1 MSDEKQWPV
10 MTAEDFGAA
19 LAAFALSFAIA
30 MRETE
35 GGKPNEALKVLAQE
49 LRGIGG
55 AMNDPEGNPTP
66 AKDAVLITAAM
77 LEASAPE
84 PERE

>member
-1 MSDEKQWPV
+1 MSDQKPTAT

-19 LAAFALSFAIA
+19 MSAFALSFANAI
-30 MRETE
+30 RETE
-35 GGKPNEALKVLAQE
+35 GGSVNDLLEVLAEE
-49 LRGIGG
+49 LRDLGG

-84 PERE
+84 PK